1 MTQVITT
8 VEQLQKALHDKKVGA
23 VFTMGA
29 LHQGHV
35 ALINK
40 CREIIGKDAT
50 VVVTIFVNPT
60 QFNNAKDLEKYP
72 KNLEFDVELCS
83 ANHVDIVFAP
93 SVEEIYPKDATIKQ
107 ISPGKLADILE
118 GQSRP
123 GHFAGVATVVNR
135 LLEITK
141 PEITCF
147 GEKDFQ
153 QLAVVKQ
160 MVDELRIPV
169 QVVAV
174 PTVRESD
181 GLAMSSRNQRLD
193 EAQRVISAQLFVAL
207 NRVKNHLK
215 SGMKIS
221 ESIYEVQDWLKQF
234 PEIEL
239 DYLKVVGEDL
249 LQVGPGLARVLI
261 AAKIGDVRL
270 IDNIECELGESNV

>member
-193 EAQRVISAQLFVAL
+193 ESQ
-207 NRVKNHLK
+207 
-215 SGMKIS
+215 
-221 ESIYEVQDWLKQF
+221 
-234 PEIEL
+234 
-239 DYLKVVGEDL
+239 
-249 LQVGPGLARVLI
+249 
-261 AAKIGDVRL
+261 
-270 IDNIECELGESNV
+270 

>member
-181 GLAMSSRNQRLD
+181 GLSMSSRNQRLD

>member
-72 KNLEFDVELCS
+72 KNLEFDLELCS

-107 ISPGKLADILE
+107 VSPGKLADILE

-221 ESIYEVQDWLKQF
+221 ESVHEVQDWLKQF

-239 DYLKVVGEDL
+239 DYLKVVGKDL